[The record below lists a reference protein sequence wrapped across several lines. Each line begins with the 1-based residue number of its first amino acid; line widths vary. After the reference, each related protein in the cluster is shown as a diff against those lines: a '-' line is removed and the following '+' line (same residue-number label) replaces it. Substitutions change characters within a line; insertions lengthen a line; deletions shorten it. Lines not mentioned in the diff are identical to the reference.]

1 MSASSLLLALDPE
14 QHTAVTAPADAVI
27 VLAGAGSGKTTVLTQ
42 RIIQRIE
49 NASADAEHTLAI
61 TFTRE
66 AAGQLRRRT
75 PRGVHT
81 GTFHAIAFAL
91 IRQRLTDQGKSI
103 PGVLTNKFGVMN
115 EAVRGIRSRVAV
127 AEALGELEWMQARA
141 LTPSTYPKAAADAKR
156 FSNSKPEE
164 LVSVFSEYEKLK
176 RNKGVVDL
184 GDLLVRATDDIVSQR
199 EHADVVHWRYRHI
212 LVDEAQ
218 DMNPQQFAFF
228 QALRGDRRDV
238 FVVGDPLQAIYGWN
252 GSDPSL
258 FDSLPDSLG
267 GATVVRLVNNYRCS
281 PAIVAAGIHVL
292 TSNGIPASARAVRHD
307 SEKITISAHHD
318 EADEA
323 KAIVDY
329 AMDAHR
335 SLRRWADIAVLVRT
349 NAQRDLVVDALKR
362 LDIPVAT
369 GGTSA
374 LIAPLLQ
381 EVSALTNRYA
391 LADWALEL
399 RMATE
404 ANSPEM
410 LVVNLVDD
418 FLGDHPFGAANG
430 SMFMSWYNTS
440 ASRPS
445 PDDGLD
451 ILTFHAAKGREWHT
465 VIIGGA
471 EKGLLPHSSARSAAQ
486 KAEETRLAYV
496 AVTRAAEK
504 LYITSAGSRN
514 GRTSHPSPF
523 FTQLPLGETMAVRMP
538 KELRSV
544 ASGAAP
550 TSPIAVLMTWRKE
563 RARVLRTSERSIC
576 SDAVLRSLAD
586 TLPQTREALANV
598 VGSMTA
604 DSLATSL
611 LPVLAGFAPAN
622 PQ

>member
-1 MSASSLLLALDPE
+1 
-14 QHTAVTAPADAVI
+14 
-27 VLAGAGSGKTTVLTQ
+27 
-42 RIIQRIE
+42 
-49 NASADAEHTLAI
+49 
-61 TFTRE
+61 
-66 AAGQLRRRT
+66 
-75 PRGVHT
+75 
-81 GTFHAIAFAL
+81 
-91 IRQRLTDQGKSI
+91 
-103 PGVLTNKFGVMN
+103 
-115 EAVRGIRSRVAV
+115 
-127 AEALGELEWMQARA
+127 
-141 LTPSTYPKAAADAKR
+141 
-156 FSNSKPEE
+156 
-164 LVSVFSEYEKLK
+164 
-176 RNKGVVDL
+176 
-184 GDLLVRATDDIVSQR
+184 
-199 EHADVVHWRYRHI
+199 
-212 LVDEAQ
+212 
-218 DMNPQQFAFF
+218 
-228 QALRGDRRDV
+228 
-238 FVVGDPLQAIYGWN
+238 
-252 GSDPSL
+252 
-258 FDSLPDSLG
+258 
-267 GATVVRLVNNYRCS
+267 
-281 PAIVAAGIHVL
+281 
-292 TSNGIPASARAVRHD
+292 
-307 SEKITISAHHD
+307 
-318 EADEA
+318 
-323 KAIVDY
+323 
-329 AMDAHR
+329 MDAHR

-523 FTQLPLGETMAVRMP
+523 FTQLPLGETTAVRMP